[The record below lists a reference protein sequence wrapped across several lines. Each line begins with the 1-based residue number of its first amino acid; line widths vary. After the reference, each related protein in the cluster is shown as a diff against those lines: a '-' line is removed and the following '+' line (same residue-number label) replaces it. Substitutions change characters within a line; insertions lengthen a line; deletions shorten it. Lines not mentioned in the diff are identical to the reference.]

1 MDLNYLFYRQQIER
15 SLAESA
21 DSEPAR
27 RAHAEMA
34 SRYETRIGEA
44 AESGEAD
51 REATAEAINP
61 TLALAITAREVDRA

>member
-1 MDLNYLFYRQQIER
+1 
-15 SLAESA
+15 
-21 DSEPAR
+21 
-27 RAHAEMA
+27 MA

-51 REATAEAINP
+51 SEATAEAINP